1 MALLEIRNLKVT
13 FDTPMGR
20 LHAVDGVDL
29 SIDEGEVLCVVGES
43 GSGKSLSVLA
53 IMGLVGVPGR
63 VTADLMRFDGKDLM
77 TLPSGQRRAI
87 VGRDIAMIFQDPKSS
102 LNPCFPVGWQIAES
116 LRIHHALPSS
126 KIRDHSIELMGAVG
140 IVEPEQ
146 RYSAYPHQLSGGM
159 NQRIMIAMAVSC
171 RPRLLIADEPT
182 SALDVTVQNQI
193 LALLANLQKD
203 FGMALS
209 LITHDMGIVARSPG
223 RVQVMYAGK
232 VVEEGPTADVL
243 ATPRHPY
250 TAALLASRP
259 ELAGGARRLRTI
271 PGTVPGAD
279 DRPAGCLFG
288 PRCTRVGEP
297 CVIVRPGLGG
307 LAERRASCHF
317 PLEEEP
323 ETPSGR
329 VVPA

>member
-1 MALLEIRNLKVT
+1 MALLEIRNLRVT
-13 FDTPMGR
+13 FETPTGR
-20 LHAVDGVDL
+20 LDAVDGVDL
-29 SIDEGEVLCVVGES
+29 SIEEGEVLCVVGES

-53 IMGLVGVPGR
+53 VMGLVGAPGR
-63 VTADLMRFDGKDLM
+63 VTADVMRFDGTDLT
-77 TLPSGQRRAI
+77 TLSSGQRRAI
-87 VGRDIAMIFQDPKSS
+87 VGRDIGMVFQDSKSS
-102 LNPCFPVGWQIAES
+102 LNPCFPVGWQIAEA

-126 KIRDHSIELMGAVG
+126 KIRGRVIELMSAVG
-140 IVEPEQ
+140 IAEPEG

-159 NQRIMIAMAVSC
+159 NQRVMIAMAVE
-171 RPRLLIADEPT
+171 PAVLLCDEPT

-193 LALLANLQKD
+193 LALLAGLQKD

-232 VVEEGPTADVL
+232 VVEEGPTAAVL
-243 ATPRHPY
+243 AAPRHPY
-250 TAALLASRP
+250 TAALLGSRP
-259 ELAGGARRLRTI
+259 ELAGEARRLPTI

-288 PRCTRVGEP
+288 PRCTRIGEP
-297 CVIVRPGLGG
+297 CVTVRPGLGD

-317 PLEEEP
+317 PLETEP
-323 ETPSGR
+323 ATPSGR
-329 VVPA
+329 VMPA